1 MNRLSL
7 RSLAALVVGATCA
20 AATAAGAPITCHM
33 ELDRAVLPAD
43 GPQKAVIKISLDAAK
58 PPARE
63 RPAVNL
69 ALVLDRSGS
78 MGGEKL
84 RKAQEA
90 AIEALR
96 RLGPQDLA
104 SVVIYNNE
112 VETLVP
118 AQSARNLDD
127 IERRI
132 RSIRASGNTA
142 LYSGVSQAAAE
153 IRKNLERE
161 CVNRI
166 LLLSDGQANV
176 GPSSPDDLARLGI
189 SLRKEQIAV
198 TTVGVGTDYNEDLM
212 TRLARESDGNTY
224 FVESSADLPRIFAAE
239 IGDVLNVVAKD
250 VTIAIEFPDGVRPL
264 RIIGRDGRMRDDRV
278 EINLSQL
285 YGGQEKFA
293 LVEIEIPAGRD
304 GHRRPVATATVRYE
318 IAATQKRGETRETA
332 SVSFSRRTDE
342 VTHSAN
348 ASVQR
353 DIVVN
358 VSVAANA
365 EAISLNDQGR
375 AKDAAVML
383 RSKAGELRGA
393 ASKYRAPE
401 LEQRA
406 DKLEAAAKQM
416 ESGAAM
422 PSATRKAL
430 RADEYQTINQQQ
442 ATH

>member
-1 MNRLSL
+1 MNRLL
-7 RSLAALVVGATCA
+7 FRSLAPIIACA
-20 AATAAGAPITCHM
+20 ACTAWAAASTPVTCRV
-33 ELDRAVLPAD
+33 ELDRGVLPAD
-43 GPQKAVIKISLDAAK
+43 GPQKAVIKVSLNAAK
-58 PPARE
+58 PPPRE

-69 ALVLDRSGS
+69 ALVLDHSGS
-78 MGGEKL
+78 MSGEKL
-84 RKAQEA
+84 HKAKDA

-96 RLGPQDLA
+96 RLGSQDVA
-104 SVVIYNNE
+104 SVVIYNHE

-118 AQSARNLDD
+118 AQSAKNLED

-132 RSIRASGNTA
+132 RSIHADGNTA

-153 IRKNLERE
+153 IRKNLDRR

-176 GPSSPDDLARLGI
+176 GPSSPDDLARLGV
-189 SLRKEQIAV
+189 SLRKEQVGV

-224 FVESSADLPRIFAAE
+224 FVESSADLSRIFAAE

-250 VTIAIEFPDGVRPL
+250 VVITIEFPAGVRPL
-264 RIIGRDGRMRDDRV
+264 RIIGRDGRMQNDRV

-293 LVEIEIPAGRD
+293 LVEIEIPAGSD
-304 GHRRPVATATVRYE
+304 GHARSVATATVRYE
-318 IAATQKRGETRETA
+318 NAATQKSGEASETA
-332 SVSFSRRTDE
+332 SVRFSRRAED
-342 VTHSAN
+342 VDRSSN
-348 ASVQR
+348 LGVQR

-358 VSVAANA
+358 VSAAANN

-375 AKDAAVML
+375 QKEAATML
-383 RSKAGELRGA
+383 RGKASSLRGA
-393 ASKYRAPE
+393 ADKYKAPE
-401 LEQRA
+401 LKARA
-406 DKLEAAAKQM
+406 IKLEAAASEM

-422 PSATRKAL
+422 PSATRKAM
-430 RADEYQTINQQQ
+430 RADEYQTISQQ
-442 ATH
+442 ATQ